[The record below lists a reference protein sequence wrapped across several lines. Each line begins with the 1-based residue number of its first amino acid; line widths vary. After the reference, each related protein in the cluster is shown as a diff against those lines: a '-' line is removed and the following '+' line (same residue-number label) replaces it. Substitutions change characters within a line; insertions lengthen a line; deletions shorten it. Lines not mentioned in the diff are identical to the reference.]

1 MRDFAVA
8 WRSSAAARVRVPIR
22 VSALVLA
29 VAALLTVTLAAAV
42 DAPSPGVVRPG
53 QASSPQ
59 TEAAPGPPLAP
70 AVVPGEPSHDLAG
83 PGTWMSMS
91 SNVIDR
97 TTLAAEGVA
106 VLAGANV
113 FAARIVDGGPSPAY
127 VLYEAGG
134 GAFSSEFYPASSI
147 KVLAA
152 LGALEL
158 AYSSGFTG
166 EATVD
171 GAFTLAD
178 FYDGAIRYSSNED
191 YDTLVRIAG
200 VGWLNGEFLPSRG
213 YRSTRIQQAYA
224 GGEGVAESV
233 PVHLTEQG
241 RELTLPARIGDD
253 DYGCAGSNCSTL
265 LELVDSVRRV
275 VLHDELATEERFEI
289 APRDVAGLQEALLG
303 ADSWIGAGVAEA
315 LGPDAIVYS
324 KPGWTTGHDC
334 VDVGLVVDLETSR
347 RYLIGVSAPDDGE
360 CAILATMAADVL
372 NVLSR
377 DADGQAVRTDGST
390 VEVVDG
396 RQRAP

>member
-1 MRDFAVA
+1 M
-8 WRSSAAARVRVPIR
+8 RVPIR
-22 VSALVLA
+22 VSALALG
-29 VAALLTVTLAAAV
+29 VAALLTATMAAAV
-42 DAPSPGVVRPG
+42 DAPSPAAVRSG
-53 QASSPQ
+53 QTSSPQ
-59 TEAAPGPPLAP
+59 TQAAPAPGPPLAP
-70 AVVPGEPSHDLAG
+70 AVVPGEPSHDLPGA
-83 PGTWMSMS
+83 GTWMSMS
-91 SNVIDR
+91 SSAIDS

-113 FAARIVDGGPSPAY
+113 FAARIVDGGPSPGY

-134 GAFSSEFYPASSI
+134 GAFTSEFYPASSI

-152 LGALEL
+152 VGALEL

-171 GAFTLAD
+171 GAFTLFD
-178 FYDGAIRYSSNED
+178 FYDGAIRNSSNED

-200 VGWLNGEFLPSRG
+200 VGWLNDEFLTSRG
-213 YRSTRIQQAYA
+213 YRSTRIQEAYA
-224 GGEGVAESV
+224 GGVGVAESV
-233 PVHLTEQG
+233 PVHLAEKG

-275 VLHDELATEERFEI
+275 VLNDELATEERFQI
-289 APRDVAGLQEALLG
+289 APKDVAGLQEALLG

-324 KPGWTTGHDC
+324 KPGWTTGLDC

-372 NVLSR
+372 TVLAR
-377 DADGQAVRTDGST
+377 DSGGQAVRADGST